1 METKNEVSSERRHAQ
16 LCRLTS
22 PRSILT
28 LWQATKLS
36 AATVSA
42 KRLRAYGAQGC
53 KKTSAKRDVKRAFA
67 QAPLSTSADR
77 SPHAHHH
84 SFC

>member
-1 METKNEVSSERRHAQ
+1 METKNEASSERRRAQ

-36 AATVSA
+36 VATVSA
-42 KRLRAYGAQGC
+42 KRLRAYGAQEC
-53 KKTSAKRDVKRAFA
+53 
-67 QAPLSTSADR
+67 
-77 SPHAHHH
+77 
-84 SFC
+84 